1 MGGLSMQP
9 WGKGQIIL
17 MKLPVP
23 KMKGKKRYAS
33 HTCEGM
39 RGMNMPGTKKD
50 QEKQIPTSMQ

>member
-1 MGGLSMQP
+1 MISNIVYPCQVISKVQVSMGGLSMQP

-17 MKLPVP
+17 MKLKVP

-39 RGMNMPGTKKD
+39 K
-50 QEKQIPTSMQ
+50 

>member
-1 MGGLSMQP
+1 MISNIVYPCWVISKVQVSMGGLSMQP

-17 MKLPVP
+17 MKLKVP

-39 RGMNMPGTKKD
+39 K
-50 QEKQIPTSMQ
+50 